1 MRILAVDDDNNIRD
15 LLSTAISAET
25 EHRVWTASNG
35 YEALDLVRDAEEPF
49 DCFLLDIQMP
59 EMDGV
64 DLCATLRGMPD
75 YRHTP
80 ILMLTAMQQKKFV
93 DRAFKAGATDY
104 ISKPFEFLE
113 LFSRLNVAEQIV
125 SARTGTD
132 RRKAEVIALQDD
144 LTRSLEHS
152 LSEPIEIL
160 GVERIVGYVSFEN
173 YLLQL
178 SRMKMLTT
186 SVFALKILNVEKVFR
201 NLPRASFRHL
211 LSDIAQLLG
220 QAYGED
226 SDLITYRGN
235 GVFACATSSR
245 RAFSQFELEKSL
257 NKKIRDLAASR
268 MAGIS
273 VQICSGEPVSLISL
287 TRTGTLASLQNAVA
301 RAEARADSYSEI
313 LQMSTRIMRSK
324 DLQNK
329 SLQRERQAYKS
340 LLKEAMPEEEL
351 LQRSHV

>member
-1 MRILAVDDDNNIRD
+1 MHILAVDDDENIRD

-25 EHRVWTASNG
+25 PHKVWTAQTG
-35 YEALDLVRDAEEPF
+35 LDALDVVNAAEQPF

-59 EMDGV
+59 EMDGIQ
-64 DLCATLRGMPD
+64 LCHALREMPD
-75 YRHTP
+75 YRHAP

-125 SARTGTD
+125 EARARNA
-132 RRKAEVIALQDD
+132 RRKVELMALKDD
-144 LTRSLEHS
+144 LARSFEHS
-152 LSEPIEIL
+152 LSEPVEIL

-178 SRMKMLTT
+178 GRMKMLTT
-186 SVFALKILNVEKVFR
+186 SVFALKMLNVEKVFR

-211 LSDIAQLLG
+211 LADIGQLLG
-220 QAYGED
+220 EAYNDE

-235 GVFACATSSR
+235 GVFAVATSSR
-245 RAFSQFELEKSL
+245 RSFSQFELEKSL
-257 NKKIRDLAASR
+257 NRKIRNLAASR
-268 MAGIS
+268 MAGVT

-287 TRTGTLASLQNAVA
+287 TRAGALSSLQNAVA
-301 RAEARADSYSEI
+301 RAEARAESYSEI
-313 LQMSTRIMRSK
+313 LHMSSRLIHTKDNRSAGM
-324 DLQNK
+324 
-329 SLQRERQAYKS
+329 QRERQAYQS
-340 LLKEAMPEEEL
+340 LLKETAGEREL
-351 LQRSHV
+351 LSNNP

>member
-1 MRILAVDDDNNIRD
+1 MQKHPKTFLVSVETEEGAKMRILAVDDDDNIRD

-25 EHRVWTASNG
+25 SHHVYTAASG
-35 YEALDLVRDAEEPF
+35 KEALEIVNAAQQPF

-64 DLCATLRGMPD
+64 QLCKTLRDMPE
-75 YRHTP
+75 YRHIP

-104 ISKPFEFLE
+104 ITKPFEFLE
-113 LFSRLNVAEQIV
+113 LFSRLSVAEQIV
-125 SARTGTD
+125 EARKRTD
-132 RRKAEVIALQDD
+132 QRKAELMALQDD
-144 LTRSLEHS
+144 LARSFEHS
-152 LSEPIEIL
+152 LSEPVEIL

-211 LSDIAQLLG
+211 LADIAQLLS
-220 QAYGED
+220 QAYED
-226 SDLITYRGN
+226 EGDLITYRGN
-235 GVFACATSSR
+235 GVFACVTSSR
-245 RAFSQFELEKSL
+245 RSFSQFELEKSL
-257 NKKIRDLAASR
+257 NKKIRNLAASR
-268 MAGIS
+268 MAGVT

-287 TRTGTLASLQNAVA
+287 TRAGTH
-301 RAEARADSYSEI
+301 R
-313 LQMSTRIMRSK
+313 
-324 DLQNK
+324 
-329 SLQRERQAYKS
+329 AYKT
-340 LLKEAMPEEEL
+340 
-351 LQRSHV
+351 RSPAQKRVPTAIPKSCTCPPA

>member
-1 MRILAVDDDNNIRD
+1 MRILAVDDDQDIRD

-25 EHRVWTASNG
+25 DHKVWTAETG
-35 YEALDLVRDAEEPF
+35 KDALDIIKTARQPF

-59 EMDGV
+59 EMDGIE
-64 DLCATLRGMPD
+64 LCSALRGMSE
-75 YRHTP
+75 YSQTP

-125 SARTGTD
+125 EARERTA
-132 RRKAEVIALQDD
+132 RRKAELLALKDD
-144 LTRSLEHS
+144 LARSYEHS
-152 LSEPIEIL
+152 LSEPVEIL

-201 NLPRASFRHL
+201 NLSRSAFRTL

-220 QAYGED
+220 QTYSAE

-245 RAFSQFELEKSL
+245 RSFSQFELEKAL
-257 NKKIRDLAASR
+257 NKKIRDLAATR
-268 MAGIS
+268 MAGVT

-287 TRTGTLASLQNAVA
+287 TRAGTLSSLQNAVS

-313 LQMSTRIMRSK
+313 LHMSSR
-324 DLQNK
+324 LVNK
-329 SLQRERQAYKS
+329 TARAQGMQRERQAYQS
-340 LLKEAMPEEEL
+340 LLNDAIQEKDL
-351 LQRSHV
+351 LKTSQL

>member
-15 LLSTAISAET
+15 LLSTAIAAET
-25 EHRVWTASNG
+25 PHKVWTATCG
-35 YEALDLVRDAEEPF
+35 RDALDIVKTAQQPF

-59 EMDGV
+59 EMDGIQ
-64 DLCATLRGMPD
+64 LCAALREMPD

-80 ILMLTAMQQKKFV
+80 ILMLTAMQQKKFI

-125 SARTGTD
+125 DARTRTD
-132 RRKAEVIALQDD
+132 RRKAEVMALKDD

-152 LSEPIEIL
+152 LSEPVELL
-160 GVERIVGYVSFEN
+160 GIERIVGYVSFEN

-220 QAYGED
+220 QTYQED

-245 RAFSQFELEKSL
+245 RPFSQFELEKAL
-257 NKKIRDLAASR
+257 NKKIRELAASR
-268 MAGIS
+268 MAGVS

-287 TRTGTLASLQNAVA
+287 TKAGTLSSLQNAVG
-301 RAEARADSYSEI
+301 RAEARASSYSEI
-313 LQMSTRIMRSK
+313 LQMSTRVMQAK
-324 DLQNK
+324 DTRNRAMLE
-329 SLQRERQAYKS
+329 ERKAYQS
-340 LLKEAMPEEEL
+340 LLREEFQDKRML
-351 LQRSHV
+351 SRSSV